1 MDEIRRDNFDDV
13 GLNADAKLGWTCSE
27 NPKPDPCGYFGR
39 ICAASITSTLSKTY
53 TGLTEG
59 DYYVDLFF
67 IALDSW
73 QGVLGRVKVNGVDC
87 FGAYFVDNDV
97 VSSCARNEVRMP
109 VQCIVSVGSQGL
121 LEIVASTDALS
132 DEGHFAIQDVK
143 LAKIG
148 H

>member
-1 MDEIRRDNFDDV
+1 VDEIRHDNFDDI
-13 GLNADAKLGWTCSE
+13 GLNADPKLGWTCSE
-27 NPKPDPCGYFGR
+27 NPEPDPCGYYGR
-39 ICAASITSTLSKTY
+39 ICAASISGTVSKTY

-59 DYYVDLFF
+59 DYYLDLFF

-87 FGAYFVDNDV
+87 FGAYFLDSA
-97 VSSCARNEVRMP
+97 VSSCVRNEARAP

-121 LEIVASTDALS
+121 LEIIATTDALS
-132 DEGHFAIQDVK
+132 DQGYFAIQDVK
-143 LAKIG
+143 LAKIV